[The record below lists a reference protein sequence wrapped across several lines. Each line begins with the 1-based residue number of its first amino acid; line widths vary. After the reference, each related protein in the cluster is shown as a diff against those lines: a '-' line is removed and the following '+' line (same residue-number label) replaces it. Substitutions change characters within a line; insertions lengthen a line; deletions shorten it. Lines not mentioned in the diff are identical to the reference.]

1 MYLTEYLFNFQFQIG
16 FQVPSSKLEK
26 SHELKTQNE
35 NIYQTSLICLRVLS
49 FIFFSLFTEEQFL
62 KL

>member
-1 MYLTEYLFNFQFQIG
+1 MYQTKNLFHFQFQIG

-35 NIYQTSLICLRVLS
+35 NMYQTSPSILENDLHLQESVLQALR
-49 FIFFSLFTEEQFL
+49 Q
-62 KL
+62 